1 MRFRLQYGRESH
13 EVEVPDEDLPT
24 ASPAILRDQAAK
36 FYPQAH
42 LPSLK
47 LIAQGKTLANDMV
60 LADLVAPNRAVVTVL
75 LVAAKVDEVAAFAEV
90 ESKRKLIE
98 ARVRDDRELEPVTRL
113 STAKFV
119 HEAFSKHQRQ
129 MALARSDERFGFGE
143 VRALPGFADA
153 DAVVERLQRIALH
166 AGVLAVMKAHKWFVP
181 VLSEMYPD
189 GKVGVDPVCVLGLN
203 VNKGQEIKLRLRTDD
218 LAGFRK
224 ADVVWKTVWHELAHN
239 EISEHTGAFYDFVSS
254 LTREGAAGDWR
265 SRGGHRTD
273 GDAAGG
279 NEWGSDDRFVQL
291 AAHTASSRG
300 GPAFVGGSGTA
311 GGALGG
317 GGPGVLLGID
327 SAVDPDVAA
336 AVRAEAARR
345 RLGAGVPAAGFGRAE
360 GSVVPDRRPR
370 SPSPASA
377 AALSAPMS
385 QGIAEDDA
393 VALSSHMV
401 GCTCGAHSA
410 AQGASASIAVDP
422 AAPHAGPPVSLTSTA
437 SAASEP
443 TESSAM
449 GASDES
455 DSVAGSTAHPG
466 SSTGSSATAAAV
478 THVSDEQKALWRR
491 AMEEALSEAVAEC
504 LVAGVAVREALT
516 TVLGILTRA
525 ADALQSLAQTGG
537 GLRAPT
543 AATPLLATEAS
554 KYLRLKPHNAAFKAR
569 TGGGLAVLH
578 LLQDA
583 GFVPDDV
590 TGSGPR
596 DGSDAGL
603 HIHAATADGEGM
615 ERLVVAREVVMGAL
629 STL

>member
-13 EVEVPDEDLPT
+13 DVEIPDENLPT
-24 ASPAILRDQAAK
+24 ASPAILRDHAARL
-36 FYPQAH
+36 YPQAH
-42 LPSLK
+42 LPTLK
-47 LIAQGKTLANDMV
+47 LIAQGKTLADDTA
-60 LADLVAPNRAVVTVL
+60 LADLAAPNRAVVTVL
-75 LVAAKVDEVAAFAEV
+75 LVAAKADEVAAFAEV
-90 ESKRKLIE
+90 ESRRKLIE

-265 SRGGHRTD
+265 SNGGHRID
-273 GDAAGG
+273 GDAARGDG
-279 NEWGSDDRFVQL
+279 WGSDDRFVQL

-317 GGPGVLLGID
+317 AGLLGID

-345 RLGAGVPAAGFGRAE
+345 RLGAGVSAAGAGRAE
-360 GSVVPDRRPR
+360 ASVTTVIPPR

-377 AALSAPMS
+377 AALSAPLS
-385 QGIAEDDA
+385 QKMEEDAEI
-393 VALSSHMV
+393 VPSRHMD
-401 GCTCGAHSA
+401 GCSCGAHSA
-410 AQGASASIAVDP
+410 THGASPSITAAADAPQVGRSASHTSSTSVGVESARSF
-422 AAPHAGPPVSLTSTA
+422 ARSAP
-437 SAASEP
+437 
-443 TESSAM
+443 
-449 GASDES
+449 DEA
-455 DSVAGSTAHPG
+455 DSVSGTAAHPG
-466 SSTGSSATAAAV
+466 SSTHPPAVAPAACLV
-478 THVSDEQKALWRR
+478 GDEQKASWRR
-491 AMEEALSEAVAEC
+491 ALEEALSEAVAEC

-516 TVLGILTRA
+516 TVLGIFTRA
-525 ADALQSLAQTGG
+525 ADALQSLAQTGV
-537 GLRAPT
+537 GLRDPPS
-543 AATPLLATEAS
+543 AAQLSAAEAS
-554 KYLRLKPHNAAFKAR
+554 KYLRLKPHNLAFKAR
-569 TGGGLAVLH
+569 TGAGPAVLH
-578 LLQDA
+578 LLQAA
-583 GFVPDDV
+583 GFVPDDHCDV
-590 TGSGPR
+590 TGSGSR
-596 DGSDAGL
+596 DSAEAGI
-603 HIHAATADGEGM
+603 HIIAAAADGEGV
-615 ERLVVAREVVMGAL
+615 ERLAVAREVVMGAL